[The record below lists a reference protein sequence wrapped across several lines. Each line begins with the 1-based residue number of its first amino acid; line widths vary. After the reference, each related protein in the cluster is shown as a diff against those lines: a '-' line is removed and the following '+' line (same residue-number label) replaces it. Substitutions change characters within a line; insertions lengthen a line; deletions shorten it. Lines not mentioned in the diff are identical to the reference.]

1 MHRSKLFRALVIGGG
16 MTAASLVGCGDEA
29 THEAPASDEQSQSAG
44 DGTSN
49 TDDTTSDETSSDSNE
64 TAGGDSSQPSG
75 ETDTDTDNNNDG
87 TDTDTDTDT
96 DPETDPADEEATPS
110 DAEPAV
116 CFCGDEPQCC
126 EEVDGEAQVVEGFE
140 CCWGTSC

>member
-29 THEAPASDEQSQSAG
+29 TNADPVSDEQSQSAG
-44 DGTSN
+44 D
-49 TDDTTSDETSSDSNE
+49 DTAESSDNTSEE
-64 TAGGDSSQPSG
+64 TAG
-75 ETDTDTDNNNDG
+75 ETDADTTETSDNSG
-87 TDTDTDTDT
+87 TDSETDVET
-96 DPETDPADEEATPS
+96 DPETDPGEEDANSADG
-110 DAEPAV
+110 EPLT

-126 EEVDGEAQVVEGFE
+126 EEVDGESQVVDGFE

>member
-29 THEAPASDEQSQSAG
+29 TNADPVSDEQSQSAG
-44 DGTSN
+44 D
-49 TDDTTSDETSSDSNE
+49 DTAESSDNTSGE
-64 TAGGDSSQPSG
+64 TAG
-75 ETDTDTDNNNDG
+75 ETDPDSTETSDNSG
-87 TDTDTDTDT
+87 TDSETDVET
-96 DPETDPADEEATPS
+96 DPETDPGEEDANSADG
-110 DAEPAV
+110 EPLT

-126 EEVDGEAQVVEGFE
+126 EEVDGESQVVDGFE

>member
-29 THEAPASDEQSQSAG
+29 TNADPVSDEQSQSAG
-44 DGTSN
+44 D
-49 TDDTTSDETSSDSNE
+49 DTAESSDNTSGE
-64 TAGGDSSQPSG
+64 TAG
-75 ETDTDTDNNNDG
+75 ETDPDSTETSDNSG
-87 TDTDTDTDT
+87 TDSETDVET
-96 DPETDPADEEATPS
+96 DPETDPGEEDANSADG
-110 DAEPAV
+110 EPLT

-126 EEVDGEAQVVEGFE
+126 EEVDGESQVVEGFE